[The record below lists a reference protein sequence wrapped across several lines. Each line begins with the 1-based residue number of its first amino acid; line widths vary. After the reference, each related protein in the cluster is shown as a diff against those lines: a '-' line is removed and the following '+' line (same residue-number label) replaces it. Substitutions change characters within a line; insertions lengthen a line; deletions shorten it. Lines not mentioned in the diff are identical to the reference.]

1 MRYSGANN
9 LECNLY
15 NQEGMPASP
24 FLAGWSADA
33 RRWTASLRAP
43 FLRRMEC
50 RCAGQYGVQG
60 RGKNFETI
68 ACEALRARLGGDE
81 TKA

>member
-33 RRWTASLRAP
+33 RDSMA
-43 FLRRMEC
+43 
-50 RCAGQYGVQG
+50 YKDGV
-60 RGKNFETI
+60 KI
-68 ACEALRARLGGDE
+68 
-81 TKA
+81 